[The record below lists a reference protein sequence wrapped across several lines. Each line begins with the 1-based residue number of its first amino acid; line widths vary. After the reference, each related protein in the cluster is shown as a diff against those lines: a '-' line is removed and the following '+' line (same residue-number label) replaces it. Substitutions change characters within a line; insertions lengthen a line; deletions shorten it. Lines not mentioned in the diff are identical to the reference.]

1 MTTTPDAST
10 RRVDAL
16 TRLVGIVVLAFGLA
30 MIYYTYANTSVPGQ
44 APTLIP
50 VFYMVGALLSVA
62 GGIATFAK
70 FK

>member
-1 MTTTPDAST
+1 MTLDAPT

-16 TRLVGIVVLAFGLA
+16 TRLVGMVVLAFGLA
-30 MIYYTYANTSVPGQ
+30 MIYFTAANTNVPGQ

-50 VFYMVGALLSVA
+50 VFYMVGVLLTVA
-62 GGIATFAK
+62 GFIATFAK